1 MQLENLKFPIG
12 TFEYNPND
20 QPQPIQKWL
29 DVLREF
35 PQHLETSVQDLTP
48 AQMHWRYR
56 PDGWAILQVVHHC
69 ADSHMNSFTR
79 FKLALTE
86 ENPVIRPYEE
96 HLWANMSDELTADVS
111 SSMAILKGVHQRWV
125 YFLERLSP
133 DEWQK
138 TFVHPASQKTYT
150 LVEALGLYAWH
161 CAHHLA
167 HIHQAIAHQGE
178 FGSLENEI
186 IR

>member
-1 MQLENLKFPIG
+1 MNLEALKFPIG
-12 TFEYNPND
+12 QFEFQASNK
-20 QPQPIQKWL
+20 PQPIQKWL

-35 PQHLETSVQDLTP
+35 PQYLESSLQGLTSE
-48 AQMHWRYR
+48 QMHWRYR
-56 PDGWAILQVVHHC
+56 PEGWAILQVVHHC

-96 HLWANMSDELTADVS
+96 QLWAEMSDELTADVS
-111 SSMAILKGVHQRWV
+111 ASIAIIKGVHQRWV
-125 YFLERLSP
+125 YFLERLTEA
-133 DEWQK
+133 EWQK
-138 TFVHPASQKTYT
+138 TFVHPTSQKTYT

-167 HIHQAIAHQGE
+167 HIHQAIAHHGE
-178 FGSLENEI
+178 FGRI
-186 IR
+186 K